1 MTIEDRTETLLAKM
15 TLREKIGQM
24 VQINKTSEANK
35 DLVRQGLVGSLFNE
49 ADPAKAAEFQRA
61 SMQES
66 RLGIPLLL
74 ARDVIHGFRTIFP
87 IPLGQAASWNTDLVE
102 KAARIAAQEVSETGV
117 RWTFSPMVDISR
129 DARWGRIAEGMGE
142 DPVLTGSLGAAMVR
156 GYQGDDLSKPDSIA
170 ACAKHFVGYGASE
183 GGRDYNTTDISER
196 TLRDVYLKPF
206 KDCVDAGVATLMS
219 GFNEIDGVPASGNA
233 FTLRKILRDEW
244 NFDGFV
250 VSDWTS
256 ILEMIV
262 HGFCQDPRHAAREG
276 VLAGVDMEM
285 ESTCYLE
292 HLESLVSGGEVPIEV
307 IDGAVRSILQLKFKL
322 GLFENAL
329 LEIQPQPFQAKAS
342 DLAIAR
348 QLARESCVLLKN
360 DRDALPLKK
369 DVRSIAIIGSLA
381 DSPTDQ
387 IGCWA
392 FDRHLPDIH
401 TPLAAIRET
410 MSSESQVHYVRAFT
424 DSAQIDMHEFDAAM
438 HAATVSDVSILFLG
452 EGERLSGE
460 AHCRAFLDLPASHL
474 ALVKAIHA
482 LGKKVIVV
490 LLTGRPLTIPW
501 IVDNIPALL
510 AAWHPGTM
518 GGPALADILFGD
530 FAPSGKLPVTFPRTV
545 GQIPIYYNHK
555 NTGRPPIES
564 VRKMP
569 MGTPLDPVGFCS
581 CYLDVDPTPQ
591 FPFGF
596 GLSYSNISYGATHV
610 ATEDQ
615 GFLITATVTNQGVH
629 QTCEVVQLY
638 VRDLVASVT
647 RPVRELKAFQRIDLA
662 PGETKTVEFRLPT
675 THLAFHHRDGR
686 SEPEAGEFHAWIA
699 GNSDSGSPTPFT
711 LPRSQ
716 HQAKN

>member
-1 MTIEDRTETLLAKM
+1 MIIEDRIEALLAKM

-49 ADPAKAAEFQRA
+49 ADPAKSAEFQRA
-61 SMQES
+61 SVQES
-66 RLGIPLLL
+66 RLGIPLIL

-102 KAARIAAQEVSETGV
+102 KAARIAAREVSETGV

-129 DARWGRIAEGMGE
+129 DARWGRVAEGAGE
-142 DPVLTGSLGAAMVR
+142 DPILAGAMGAAMVR
-156 GYQGDDLSKPDSIA
+156 GYQGNDLSNPDSIA
-170 ACAKHFVGYGASE
+170 ACAKHFVGYGAAE

-206 KDCVDAGVATLMS
+206 KDCVDAGVSTIMS

-233 FTLRKILRDEW
+233 FTLRKILREEW

-256 ILEMIV
+256 IPEMIV
-262 HGFCQDPRHAAREG
+262 HGFCQDQRHAAREG
-276 VLAGVDMEM
+276 ALAGVDMEM
-285 ESTCYLE
+285 ESTCYLD

-307 IDGAVRSILQLKFKL
+307 IDGAVRSILGLKFRL

-329 LEIQPQPFQAKAS
+329 LEAPSRPFEAKLP
-342 DLAIAR
+342 DLATAR

-360 DRDALPLKK
+360 DRNILPLKK
-369 DVRSIAIIGSLA
+369 AVRSIAVIGALA

-392 FDRHLPDIH
+392 FDRHLPDIR

-410 MSSESQVHYVRAFT
+410 VSSESQVHYVRAFT
-424 DSAQIDMHEFDAAM
+424 DDAQIDMPEFDAAM
-438 HAATVSDVSILFLG
+438 HVATVSDVSVLFLG

-474 ALVKAIHA
+474 ALAKAIHA
-482 LGKKVIVV
+482 LGKQVVVV
-490 LLTGRPLTIPW
+490 LMTGRPLTIPW
-501 IVDNIPALL
+501 IVENIPALL
-510 AAWHPGTM
+510 VAWHPGTM
-518 GGPALADILFGD
+518 GGPALADLLFGD
-530 FAPSGKLPVTFPRTV
+530 HAPSGKLPVTFPRTV

-596 GLSYSNISYGATHV
+596 GLSYSTINYGTTHV
-610 ATEDQ
+610 ATEGSD
-615 GFLITATVTNQGVH
+615 FLVSASVTNQGSHRVG
-629 QTCEVVQLY
+629 EIVQLY
-638 VRDLVASVT
+638 VRDLVGSVT
-647 RPVRELKAFQRIDLA
+647 RPVKELKAFQRIDLA
-662 PGETKTVEFRLPT
+662 PGETTTVIFRLSPPQ
-675 THLAFHHRDGR
+675 LAFHHRDG
-686 SEPEAGEFHAWIA
+686 SFKPEVGEFHAWIA
-699 GNSDSGSPTPFT
+699 GNSVSGSPTLFT
-711 LPRSQ
+711 LAEDRR
-716 HQAKN
+716 